1 MKFSHHSSV
10 ALAMIAGMLLA
21 RLPGLSAA
29 EPVGPAALRLTAPVD
44 YQVHQRAT
52 RAEGTILV
60 AGNLSQALTDAWT
73 VEARL
78 VGAGPAEAWRTL
90 TSLTPGQ
97 TSFRSDLKAP
107 AGGWYRLEVRV
118 RLQDAVFAAAA
129 VEHLGIGEVFVIA
142 GQSNSANHG
151 EEKQQTKSGLVAAF
165 SGTEWALAHD
175 PQPGAS
181 GSGGSFV
188 PPFGDAFAAR
198 FKVPVGIIAAGVG
211 ATSVREWLPRGTRFP
226 NPPTLTGHVT
236 ALPSGEWES
245 DGSLFNRLV
254 ERMKQLGPRGFRAVL
269 WHQGESD
276 ANQRDANRTLSGE
289 LYRKFMEELIR
300 GTRHEVGW
308 EFPWFVAQV
317 SYHTPDD
324 VASPDIRAAQQA
336 LWKSGIALEGP
347 DSDALIGDLRDGG
360 GKGVHFSGKGLREHA
375 ARWVDRVAPWLE
387 GQLERAVGFK

>member
-1 MKFSHHSSV
+1 M
-10 ALAMIAGMLLA
+10 
-21 RLPGLSAA
+21 
-29 EPVGPAALRLTAPVD
+29 
-44 YQVHQRAT
+44 
-52 RAEGTILV
+52 
-60 AGNLSQALTDAWT
+60 
-73 VEARL
+73 
-78 VGAGPAEAWRTL
+78 
-90 TSLTPGQ
+90 
-97 TSFRSDLKAP
+97 
-107 AGGWYRLEVRV
+107 
-118 RLQDAVFAAAA
+118 
-129 VEHLGIGEVFVIA
+129 
-142 GQSNSANHG
+142 
-151 EEKQQTKSGLVAAF
+151 VAAF

-188 PPFGDAFAAR
+188 PPFGDALAAR
-198 FKVPVGIIAAGVG
+198 FKVPVGIIATGVG

-226 NPPTLTGHVT
+226 NPPTLTGHVR

-276 ANQRDANRTLSGE
+276 ANQQDANRTLSGE

-324 VASPDIRAAQQA
+324 AASPDIRAAQRA
-336 LWKSGIALEGP
+336 LWKSAVAVEGP
-347 DSDALIGDLRDGG
+347 DSDALVGDLRDGG
-360 GKGVHFSGKGLREHA
+360 GKGVHFSGRGLREHA
-375 ARWVDRVAPWLE
+375 SRWADKVAPWLD
-387 GQLERAVGFK
+387 GQQ